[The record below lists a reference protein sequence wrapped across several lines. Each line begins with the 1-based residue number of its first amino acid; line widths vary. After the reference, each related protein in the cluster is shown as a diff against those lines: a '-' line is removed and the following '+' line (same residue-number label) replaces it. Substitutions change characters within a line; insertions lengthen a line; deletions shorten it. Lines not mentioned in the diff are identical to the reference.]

1 MSVVEVYSMIGDT
14 RINHTKGSGN
24 QWQATGTA
32 PLKSSWSQP
41 DHKYTV
47 MTYAKDNAGNITE
60 YESKLRVIEKVAP
73 VITPVSPT
81 TGGTLTNSKPAITWN
96 VTDDDSGVNPESI
109 GITIDSGSKITGESI
124 QKEEI
129 TNGYKCTYTP
139 DTALSDG
146 NHTIKLDAS
155 DNDGNAA
162 SQVSVTVK
170 IDTVPPVL
178 NVTSPTE
185 GLTTNKNTVTV
196 SGTTNDVTSSPVTL
210 KVNEQVVEVQENGS
224 FSTTVTLTEGE
235 NTITI
240 VATDAAGRSTTV
252 TRHVTLDT
260 GAPEFESVVISPD
273 PATTGGQITITAIVT
288 DD

>member
-109 GITIDSGSKITGESI
+109 GITIDSGSKITGDSI

-129 TNGYKCTYTP
+129 ANGYKCTYTP

-162 SQVSVTVK
+162 SQVSVSIK

-185 GLTTNKNTVTV
+185 GLSTNEAKVTV

-210 KVNEQVVEVQENGS
+210 KVNGQTVEVKEDGS
-224 FSTTVTLTEGE
+224 FSTTVILTEGE

-240 VATDAAGRSTTV
+240 VATDSAGRETTV

-260 GAPEFESVVISPD
+260 GAPVFDSVTITPD
-273 PATTGGQITITAIVT
+273 PADAGATITITAIVT

>member
-1 MSVVEVYSMIGDT
+1 MSVVEVYSVIGDT

>member
-1 MSVVEVYSMIGDT
+1 MSVVEVYSMIGET
-14 RINHTKGSGN
+14 RINHTKESGN
-24 QWQATGTA
+24 QWKATGTA

-47 MTYAKDNAGNITE
+47 MTYAKDNAGNVTE

-240 VATDAAGRSTTV
+240 VATDAAGRNTTV

>member
-1 MSVVEVYSMIGDT
+1 MSVVEVYSMIGET
-14 RINHTKGSGN
+14 RINHTKESGN
-24 QWQATGTA
+24 QWKATGTA

-47 MTYAKDNAGNITE
+47 MTYAKDNAGNVTE

-146 NHTIKLDAS
+146 NHTIKLDSS

>member
-1 MSVVEVYSMIGDT
+1 MSVVEVYSMIGET
-14 RINHTKGSGN
+14 RINHTKGSGD

-47 MTYAKDNAGNITE
+47 MTYAKDNAGNVTE

-109 GITIDSGSKITGESI
+109 GITIDSASKITGDSI

-129 TNGYKCTYTP
+129 ANGYKCTYTP
-139 DTALSDG
+139 ESALSDG

-162 SQVSVTVK
+162 SQVSVSIK

-185 GLTTNKNTVTV
+185 GLSTNEAKVTV

-210 KVNEQVVEVQENGS
+210 KVNDQIVEVQENGS

-235 NTITI
+235 KTITI
-240 VATDAAGRSTTV
+240 VATDAAGRETTV

-260 GAPEFESVVISPD
+260 GAPVFDSVTITPD
-273 PATTGGQITITAIVT
+273 PADAGATITITAIVT